1 MSDYQL
7 PHETIPYLHYADETT
22 EQIRRFLE
30 VYQPEAAQHLIQGA
44 VRELAK
50 RVAREVSSVYIDRMV
65 KDAEAASH
73 TMLEATLAGIQ
84 LAKQERESDGKE
96 PL

>member
-7 PHETIPYLHYADETT
+7 PHEQVPYLQYAESAADAI
-22 EQIRRFLE
+22 QHLLQ
-30 VYQPEAAQHLIQGA
+30 VYQPEAAQYLIQGTL
-44 VRELAK
+44 RELVR

-84 LAKQERESDGKE
+84 ITKQQEQEG
-96 PL
+96 